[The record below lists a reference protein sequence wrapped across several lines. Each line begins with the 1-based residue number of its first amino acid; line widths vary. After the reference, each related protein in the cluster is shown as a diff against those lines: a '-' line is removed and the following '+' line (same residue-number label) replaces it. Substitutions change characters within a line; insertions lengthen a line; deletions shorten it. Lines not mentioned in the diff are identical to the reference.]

1 MGFDLYINLTLP
13 IDQNSGM
20 PYVYTT
26 DNSKKPYSPSNFCVP
41 EKHRLWLKQRG
52 HIFHYYI
59 RDIDGSDTMNTLHTE
74 AFLEKYPEWEDIK
87 SSMELDGEDEESYS
101 WTEKDHDDFK
111 EALQWFSSKEYF
123 SISWS
128 Y

>member
-13 IDQNSGM
+13 IDQNSGL

-26 DNSKKPYSPSNFCVP
+26 DNSKKPYSPSDFCVP

-87 SSMELDGEDEESYS
+87 SSMELDGEDEESYG
-101 WTEKDHDDFK
+101 WTEKDHTEFK

>member
-13 IDQNSGM
+13 IDHNSGM
-20 PYVYTT
+20 PYVYNA
-26 DNSKKPYSPSNFCVP
+26 DNSKKPYSPSDFIVP

-52 HIFHYYI
+52 HHFHYYI

-87 SSMELDGEDEESYS
+87 SSMELDGEDEESYD
-101 WTEKDHDDFK
+101 WTEKDHTEFK

>member
-13 IDQNSGM
+13 VDEKTGL
-20 PYVYTT
+20 PYVYNT
-26 DNSKKPYSPSNFCVP
+26 DYLRKPYDPSDFIVP
-41 EKHRLWLKQRG
+41 EKHRERLKQRG

-59 RDIDGSDTMNTLHTE
+59 RDIDGSDTMNTVHTE
-74 AFLEKYPEWEDIK
+74 VFLEKYPRWEDII
-87 SSMELDGEDEESYS
+87 SYMELDGEDQDSYDWS
-101 WTEKDHDDFK
+101 IKDHDDFE
-111 EALQWFSSKEYF
+111 EALQWFTSKEYF

>member
-13 IDQNSGM
+13 IDQNSGL

-26 DNSKKPYSPSNFCVP
+26 DNSKKSYSPSDFCVP

-87 SSMELDGEDEESYS
+87 SSMELDGEDEESYG
-101 WTEKDHDDFK
+101 WTEKDHTEFK

>member
-74 AFLEKYPEWEDIK
+74 AFLEKYPEWKDIK

>member
-87 SSMELDGEDEESYS
+87 KYMELDGEDEESYS